1 MLAWAVASHYEA
13 APDEAEVT
21 VVPTYLVGGGAYAFT
36 RNPMYVGGAAMQAGW
51 AVLLGSVPVLAVGLG
66 YVTALR
72 RWGVPFEERLLR
84 DRFGSSYDLYR
95 QQVPRWLMRGRRSA

>member
-21 VVPTYLVGGGAYAFT
+21 ILPTYLVGGGAYAFT

-51 AVLLGSVPVLAVGLG
+51 AVLLGSFPVLAVGLG
-66 YVTALR
+66 YVTALH

-95 QQVPRWLMRGRRSA
+95 QQVPRWLMPGRRSA